1 MEESMKAAEAAL
13 GEQVNETA
21 PAEEPKPRK
30 SRAFPCEGCGNRMVY
45 SPEDGTLLC
54 SYCKAKK
61 AIEAPLVEAPE
72 YLYDPEAE
80 CASAPPWDGEGDAT
94 LVCPSCGAETVSD
107 ADDMTVTCAFCGHHY
122 VTEPHPSL
130 PILRPETMI
139 PHKLSRAAAN
149 EKFSAWVKRRYFA
162 PRAFRRMRHTPD
174 MQGVY
179 LPFFTFDSDLLT
191 SYSGQGGR
199 RRTVTYTVTVNGK
212 RQTRTKTVI
221 DWYPVS
227 GSRREFFDDTPF
239 CASRS
244 VDEKTLKKLG
254 PFSMKMLNVYDPAY
268 LAGFFAERY
277 TVGLSDGFATT
288 RPAIEARMQRSIESA
303 LGYDT
308 YRFMKYDHS
317 HERVTFKH
325 ILLPVWLSSYRFAG
339 KVYRFMVN
347 GETGR
352 VAGKAPLSI
361 LKVLAAVLVGVGL
374 AALLLFLFVTF
385 GEGSA
390 LLALPTAEAL
400 PEILPEALEAMPEA
414 AGNLSPL

>member
-1 MEESMKAAEAAL
+1 MEENTRAAVTADETPKETKA
-13 GEQVNETA
+13 ET
-21 PAEEPKPRK
+21 PERK
-30 SRAFPCEGCGNRMVY
+30 NHSFPCESCGNRMTY
-45 SPEDGTLLC
+45 SPEEGALVC
-54 SYCKAKK
+54 SYCKSKK
-61 AIEAPLVEAPE
+61 AIEAPTVVAPE
-72 YLYDPEAE
+72 YLYDPTSES
-80 CASAPPWDGEGDAT
+80 ASAPPWDEEGDVT

-107 ADDMTVTCAFCGHHY
+107 ADDVTVTCAFCGQHY
-122 VTEPHPSL
+122 VSEPHPSL

-139 PHKLSRAAAN
+139 PHKLSKSEAN
-149 EKFSAWVKRRYFA
+149 EKFTRWVKRRYFA

-191 SYSGQGGR
+191 SFSGQGGR
-199 RRTVTYTVTVNGK
+199 RRTVTYTVNVNGK
-212 RQTRTKTVI
+212 RQTRTKTVT
-221 DWYPVS
+221 DWYPVA
-227 GSRREFFDDTPF
+227 GTHREFFDDTPF
-239 CASRS
+239 CASKN
-244 VDEKTLKKLG
+244 VDTATIRKLG
-254 PFSMKMLNVYDPAY
+254 TFSMKTLNVYNPAY

-277 TVGLSDGFATT
+277 TVGLSDGFAAT
-288 RPAIEARMQRSIESA
+288 RPALEARMQSAIESA

-352 VAGKAPLSI
+352 VAGKAPVSI
-361 LKVLAAVLVGVGL
+361 LKVLVTVLACLGL
-374 AALLLFLFVTF
+374 GALALWLFITL

-390 LLALPTAEAL
+390 LLAVPPAELLPEAALTLPEAMEAL
-400 PEILPEALEAMPEA
+400 PEAAESLP
-414 AGNLSPL
+414 PL

>member
-1 MEESMKAAEAAL
+1 MDETTKPVTGTPSAS
-13 GEQVNETA
+13 TA
-21 PAEEPKPRK
+21 PEGEGKPPR
-30 SRAFPCEGCGNRMVY
+30 SRAFPCDSCGNRMVY
-45 SPEDGTLLC
+45 SPADGALLC
-54 SYCKAKK
+54 SYCKTAK
-61 AIEAPLVEAPE
+61 AIEAPTVEAPE
-72 YLYDPEAE
+72 YLYDPTSER
-80 CASAPPWDGEGDAT
+80 ASAPPWDEEGDVT
-94 LVCPSCGAETVSD
+94 LMCPSCGAETVSD

-139 PHKLSRAAAN
+139 PHKLSREAAN
-149 EKFSAWVKRRYFA
+149 EKFMVWVKRRYFA
-162 PRAFRRMRHTPD
+162 PRAFRRMRHTPN

-212 RQTRTKTVI
+212 RQTRTRTVT
-221 DWYPVS
+221 DWYPIS
-227 GSRREFFDDTPF
+227 GNHREFFDDTPF

-244 VDEKTLKKLG
+244 VDTAMIKRLG
-254 PFSMKMLNVYDPAY
+254 PFSMKMLNVYNPAY

-277 TVGLSDGFATT
+277 TVGLAEGFSAT
-288 RPAIEARMQRSIESA
+288 RPTIEERMQRSIESS

-308 YRFMKYDHS
+308 YRFMKYDHT
-317 HERVTFKH
+317 HARVTFKH
-325 ILLPVWLSSYRFAG
+325 ILLPVWLSSYRFRD

-352 VAGKAPLSI
+352 IAGKAPVSV
-361 LKVLAAVLVGVGL
+361 LKVLAAVLCGVGL
-374 AALLLFLFVTF
+374 AALALWLFITL

-390 LLALPTAEAL
+390 LLGVPPTNLLPEAAAAL
-400 PEILPEALEAMPEA
+400 PEAVATVLEAAESLPPM
-414 AGNLSPL
+414 